1 MIQAISNNTIKY
13 RVTRGNDYKTWSALA
28 LLYALS
34 FMVVDGDMAFPVRL
48 AVTAAFMLMMLTSY
62 ANAAAI
68 MLIAIFIP
76 IIANVMGQEISGVKL
91 PRLVFFVFLYLSW
104 KKKSLRKLQFDPK
117 TLFFLLFSTFV
128 IIVFADV
135 QQSLQSVPLSAGQTE
150 AKGFKNYIAQFIDQL
165 IIIVFFFICYTK
177 LNYKQLSNLYNVF
190 ILVGFLQA
198 VNVLYMFGIHP
209 EKVFFGPGF
218 DKTYL
223 WQSVHFGHKND
234 WGMMFVFMFFI
245 TFIRSFLDKENKL
258 IYFVAMG
265 ACVAAV
271 GISMSR
277 QAYVWLVMG
286 FILISVWRKNTKLIL
301 YLIIAIIALVI
312 IQPKFLVD
320 RMESMVAVESL
331 EDAKNINRKISDLS
345 IDQAVSYFTFVPRVF
360 TIEWEYN
367 WSEGFWVGILHNTGI
382 TGFFTLIF
390 MYLKFFRRYQS
401 FSKLNNLKLSSYG
414 ILLMTFMILMF
425 LANFNRRFTNFV
437 HYNGNIGQIG
447 MIVIFMMFYTE
458 LMFYSLKS
466 KVAFVKNM

>member
-1 MIQAISNNTIKY
+1 MIQAVANDTVKY
-13 RVTRGNDYKTWSALA
+13 KVTKGNDYKQWLA
-28 LLYALS
+28 LGFLYIIS
-34 FMVVDGDMAFPVRL
+34 FVVVDGEMSLAVRL
-48 AVTAAFMLMMLTSY
+48 AVALGYIILMMSSY
-62 ANAAAI
+62 PNAVAV
-68 MLIAIFIP
+68 MLVVIFLPIAG
-76 IIANVMGQEISGVKL
+76 NVLGQEISGVKL
-91 PRLVFFVFLYLSW
+91 PRLLFFIFLYMSW
-104 KKKSLRKLQFDPK
+104 KKKRLRKLQFTK
-117 TLFFLLFSTFV
+117 SILFLLLFSTIV
-128 IIVFADV
+128 IIIFADI
-135 QQSLQSVPLSAGQTE
+135 QQTLQTVPLSAGQPE
-150 AKGFKNYIAQFIDQL
+150 AKGLKNFIAHFIDQL
-165 IIIVFFFICYTK
+165 IIIIFLLVAYTR
-177 LNYKQLSNLYNVF
+177 LNFKQLSNLYNVL
-190 ILVGFLQA
+190 ILAGFFQGI
-198 VNVLYMFGIHP
+198 NVLYMFGLHP

-223 WQSVHFGHKND
+223 WQSLHFGHKND

-258 IYFVAMG
+258 LYFIAIGVS
-265 ACVAAV
+265 VSAV

-301 YLIIAIIALVI
+301 YFFIAVIALVI

-360 TIEWEYN
+360 VIEWEYN

-382 TGFFTLIF
+382 LGFFGLIL
-390 MYLKFFRRYQS
+390 MYMKFFTHYQK

-414 ILLMTFMILMF
+414 ILLMTFMVMMF
-425 LANFNRRFTNFV
+425 LANFNRRYTHFA

-458 LMFYSLKS
+458 LMYHGLKR
-466 KVAFVKNM
+466 KATFVKNM